1 MLTPERL
8 LRLIIEFIFILLGAL
23 LIWFAFAGPVY
34 GRTVDRHSLSW
45 VILSV
50 VLILW
55 GLRALYKPGQWWL
68 RWQNW
73 TRGLSLVLL
82 GILMLVMSR
91 VPFSWVG
98 PLLAIAGGLL
108 VLRGVIGSALIYR
121 PK

>member
-50 VLILW
+50 ALILW

-82 GILMLVMSR
+82 GILMLVISR
-91 VPFSWVG
+91 VPFPWVG
-98 PLLAIAGGLL
+98 PLLAVAGGLL
-108 VLRGVIGSALIYR
+108 VLRGVIGSVLIYR
-121 PK
+121 LK

>member
-82 GILMLVMSR
+82 GILMLVISR

-98 PLLAIAGGLL
+98 PLLATAGGLL
-108 VLRGVIGSALIYR
+108 VLRGIIGSVLIYR
-121 PK
+121 LR

>member
-23 LIWFAFAGPVY
+23 LVWFAFAGPVY

-50 VLILW
+50 ALILW

-82 GILMLVMSR
+82 GILMLIISR

-98 PLLAIAGGLL
+98 PLLATAGGLL
-108 VLRGVIGSALIYR
+108 VMRGVIGSVLIYR
-121 PK
+121 LK

>member
-1 MLTPERL
+1 MPTLTPERL

-34 GRTVDRHSLSW
+34 GRTVDRHGLSW
-45 VILSV
+45 ILSV

-82 GILMLVMSR
+82 GILMLVISR
-91 VPFSWVG
+91 VPFPWVG
-98 PLLAIAGGLL
+98 PLLAVAGGLL
-108 VLRGVIGSALIYR
+108 VLREIGRASCR
-121 PK
+121 ERV

>member
-23 LIWFAFAGPVY
+23 LVWFAFAGPVY

-82 GILMLVMSR
+82 GILMLVISR
-91 VPFSWVG
+91 VPFPWVG
-98 PLLAIAGGLL
+98 PLLAVAGGLL

-121 PK
+121 LK

>member
-82 GILMLVMSR
+82 GILMLVISR
-91 VPFSWVG
+91 VPFPWVG
-98 PLLAIAGGLL
+98 PLLAVAGGLL

-121 PK
+121 QT

>member
-23 LIWFAFAGPVY
+23 LIWFAFAGPIY

-55 GLRALYKPGQWWL
+55 GLRALYRPGQWWL

-82 GILMLVMSR
+82 GILMLVISR

-98 PLLAIAGGLL
+98 PLLATAGGLL
-108 VLRGVIGSALIYR
+108 VLRGVIGSVLIYR
-121 PK
+121 LK

>member
-8 LRLIIEFIFILLGAL
+8 LRLIIELIFILLGGL
-23 LIWFAFAGPVY
+23 LIWFAFAGPIY

-82 GILMLVMSR
+82 GILMLAISR

-98 PLLAIAGGLL
+98 PLLATAGGLL

-121 PK
+121 QK

>member
-23 LIWFAFAGPVY
+23 LVWFAFAGPVY

-82 GILMLVMSR
+82 GILMLVISR

-98 PLLAIAGGLL
+98 PLLATAGGLL
-108 VLRGVIGSALIYR
+108 VLRGIIGSVLIYR
-121 PK
+121 LR

>member
-55 GLRALYKPGQWWL
+55 GLRALYKPAQWWL

-82 GILMLVMSR
+82 GILMLIISR
-91 VPFSWVG
+91 VPFPWVG
-98 PLLAIAGGLL
+98 PLLAVAGGLL
-108 VLRGVIGSALIYR
+108 VLRGVIGSVLIYR
-121 PK
+121 LK

>member
-1 MLTPERL
+1 MLTPERP

-55 GLRALYKPGQWWL
+55 GLRALYKPSQWWL

-82 GILMLVMSR
+82 GILMLVISR
-91 VPFSWVG
+91 VPFPWVG
-98 PLLAIAGGLL
+98 PLLAVAGGLL

-121 PK
+121 LK